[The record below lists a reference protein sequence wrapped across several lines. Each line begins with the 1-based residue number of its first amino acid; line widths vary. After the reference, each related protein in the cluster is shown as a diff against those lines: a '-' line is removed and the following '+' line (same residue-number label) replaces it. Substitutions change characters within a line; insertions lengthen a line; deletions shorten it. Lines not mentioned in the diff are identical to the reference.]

1 MAPAHSSNPD
11 LSTLGVLGFT
21 AHEERL
27 YRLVLRNSGSTVAGL
42 AGLAGLPVGEMREHV
57 SRFVRS
63 GVVEVR
69 DDVVVARPPQEAL
82 GRLISEEGRRV
93 QSRAEQLEAA
103 RALLPSLHV
112 DHLSASATTGRPVP
126 VEVLEDGDL
135 AQLVRSFAVS
145 SSGDLLWLRPDPSR
159 IPPGNRL
166 DDWVIDLVRSG
177 RRSRAIYP
185 ATALEESPGT
195 IRARAEA
202 GESIR
207 VLAAVPTRLAV
218 IGGTA
223 ALLSERF
230 GVNDGRRL
238 VLRQPSLVAAVTLM
252 FEGLW
257 DKALPVPELE
267 GRPLEGGTYDEGIG
281 GKRLLLHQLAGGAK
295 DEQIAR
301 ALGISLR
308 TVRRRV
314 AELLEDLGAGSRF
327 QAGAEAVRRGWL

>member
-1 MAPAHSSNPD
+1 MVASASSSPD

-27 YRLVLRNSGSTVAGL
+27 YRLVLRNSGSTLAGL
-42 AGLAGLPVGEMREHV
+42 AGLAGLPVGELREHV
-57 SRFVRS
+57 TRFARS
-63 GVVEVR
+63 GVLELR
-69 DDVVVARPPQEAL
+69 GDLVVARPPQEAL
-82 GRLISEEGRRV
+82 GRLITEEDRLV

-112 DHLSASATTGRPVP
+112 DHLSASASGGQPVP
-126 VEVLEDGDL
+126 VEVLEDGDI
-135 AQLVRSFAVS
+135 AQLVRSFAVA
-145 SSGDLLWLRPDPSR
+145 SSGDLLWLRPDPSG
-159 IPPGNRL
+159 ITPGNRL
-166 DDWVIDLVRSG
+166 DDWLVDLVRSG

-185 ATALEESPGT
+185 SAVLEEAPDLV
-195 IRARAEA
+195 RARAEA
-202 GESIR
+202 GERVR
-207 VLAAVPTRLAV
+207 VLASVPTRLAV

-238 VLRQPSLVAAVTLM
+238 VLRQPSLVAAATLM

-257 DKALPVPELE
+257 DKALPVPALE
-267 GRPLEGGTYDEGIG
+267 ARATEEGVDGR
-281 GKRLLLHQLAGGAK
+281 RQLLLQLAGGAK

-301 ALGISLR
+301 ALGTSLR

-314 AELLEDLGAGSRF
+314 AELLDELGASSRF
-327 QAGAEAVRRGWL
+327 QAGAQAVRRGWL

>member
-1 MAPAHSSNPD
+1 MVSPASSHPD

-27 YRLVLRNSGSTVAGL
+27 YRLVLRNSGSTLAGL
-42 AGLAGLPVGEMREHV
+42 AGFAGLPVGEMREHV

-63 GVVEVR
+63 GVVELR
-69 DDVVVARPPQEAL
+69 GDVVVARPPQEAL
-82 GRLISEEGRRV
+82 GRLINEEGRRV
-93 QSRAEQLEAA
+93 RSRAEQLEAA

-112 DHLSASATTGRPVP
+112 DHLSASAPTGQPVP

-135 AQLVRSFAVS
+135 AQMVRSFAVS

-159 IPPGNRL
+159 IAPGNRL
-166 DDWVIDLVRSG
+166 DDWVVDLVRSG

-185 ATALEESPGT
+185 AAALEEAPDM

-202 GESIR
+202 GESVR

-252 FEGLW
+252 FDGLW
-257 DKALPVPELE
+257 DKALPVPALE
-267 GRPLEGGTYDEGIG
+267 GRAGGGYDEGIG

-314 AELLEDLGAGSRF
+314 AELLDELGAGSRF